1 MSKLDKKKRK
11 LTARIEEL
19 QEEVNLALKKK
30 DSSSREIDVGLH
42 FRKILKL
49 KKELK
54 EL

>member
-1 MSKLDKKKRK
+1 MSKVDRKRRK
-11 LTARIEEL
+11 LTARIQEL
-19 QEEVNLALKKK
+19 QEEVNVALKKK

-49 KKELK
+49 KEELN